1 MKCLIHFFLTFY
13 TTLIPN
19 FYFQFWKL
27 VCIIRMA
34 RICLQFNII
43 QSTINNSGLPLQLTF
58 NKSHGKSNYDIPQN
72 QQRFFLDA
80 KIQFYQY
87 TRTFISYRCFSV
99 ISESWRSLVIEI
111 IKILKVKN
119 PWIYITTIKC
129 YE

>member
-1 MKCLIHFFLTFY
+1 
-13 TTLIPN
+13 
-19 FYFQFWKL
+19 
-27 VCIIRMA
+27 MA
-34 RICLQFNII
+34 RICLHFNII

-99 ISESWRSLVIEI
+99 ISEWRSLVIEI

-119 PWIYITTIKC
+119 P
-129 YE
+129 